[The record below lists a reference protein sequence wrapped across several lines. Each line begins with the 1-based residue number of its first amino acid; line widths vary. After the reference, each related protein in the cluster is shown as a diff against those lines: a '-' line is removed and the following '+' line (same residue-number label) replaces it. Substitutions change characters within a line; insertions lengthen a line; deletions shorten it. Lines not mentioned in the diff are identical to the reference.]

1 MKIDKISKKI
11 FEEYRKQE
19 LNRQEFLTE
28 IMKPTNPYE
37 RETQLK
43 KAYEFIEEF
52 TQQINRPIMVEN
64 QILITELNSIKKL
77 LNDLY
82 EEIDKNYTE
91 SLERNDKLSMN
102 RAKSE
107 LELATKILDEVEK
120 I

>member
-1 MKIDKISKKI
+1 MKIDKIS
-11 FEEYRKQE
+11 EEYKKQE

-28 IMKPTNPYE
+28 IKKPTNSE
-37 RETQLK
+37 
-43 KAYEFIEEF
+43 KAYEFIDEF
-52 TQQINRPIMVEN
+52 IQQINRSIMVEN
-64 QILITELNSIKKL
+64 QILIEKLHAINKL

>member
-1 MKIDKISKKI
+1 MKTLKFKPYLLEPLRSMKK
-11 FEEYRKQE
+11 
-19 LNRQEFLTE
+19 NSTLTKRLHE
-28 IMKPTNPYE
+28 IN
-37 RETQLK
+37 QLL
-43 KAYEFIEEF
+43 IE
-52 TQQINRPIMVEN
+52 
-64 QILITELNSIKKL
+64 
-77 LNDLY
+77 LY

>member
-1 MKIDKISKKI
+1 MNNLTS
-11 FEEYRKQE
+11 FE
-19 LNRQEFLTE
+19 LS
-28 IMKPTNPYE
+28 
-37 RETQLK
+37 
-43 KAYEFIEEF
+43 
-52 TQQINRPIMVEN
+52 
-64 QILITELNSIKKL
+64 LITECNI
-77 LNDLY
+77 LNDRYDNVCELLEKEREKNRKLKNHHKSSINLIQQVNTSVLKKNSTLTKRLHGINQLLIELY